1 MLVLAARADRIPA
14 AAATA
19 AKREHGTLSALVK
32 AAERD
37 SIPMQV
43 GSGSTKTDQ
52 AVQAQ
57 VREAGLVR
65 EFQEQILLLV
75 QQQEQAALEAE
86 LAMREIQEHGTFL
99 AATPKALRLIPMPV
113 AFG

>member
-1 MLVLAARADRIPA
+1 MRRFG
-14 AAATA
+14 TA
-19 AKREHGTLSALVK
+19 AKRRHGTLSALVK

-43 GSGSTKTDQ
+43 GSGSTKTEQ

-57 VREAGLVR
+57 VREAGLAPG
-65 EFQEQILLLV
+65 FQEQFLLLV
-75 QQQEQAALEAE
+75 RRREEAALEAE

-99 AATPKALRLIPMPV
+99 AAAPKALRLIPMPAV
-113 AFG
+113 SG